1 MRIQVDGDLAEGV
14 TAKDVALHIIGAIG
28 TAGGNG
34 AVMEFCGTAIESLSM
49 EGRMSLSN
57 MSIEGG
63 ARAGMVA
70 PDDVTFEY
78 LKGRPLAPKGEDWD
92 RAVAYWRVS

>member
-1 MRIQVDGDLAEGV
+1 MLPN
-14 TAKDVALHIIGAIG
+14 AL
-28 TAGGNG
+28 
-34 AVMEFCGTAIESLSM
+34 VMSYSDIVFDDS
-49 EGRMSLSN
+49 MSLSN

-70 PDDVTFEY
+70 PDEVTFEY

-92 RAVAYWRVS
+92 KAVAYWRVRFSTGNDLARSIDKPDLCCRADSQV